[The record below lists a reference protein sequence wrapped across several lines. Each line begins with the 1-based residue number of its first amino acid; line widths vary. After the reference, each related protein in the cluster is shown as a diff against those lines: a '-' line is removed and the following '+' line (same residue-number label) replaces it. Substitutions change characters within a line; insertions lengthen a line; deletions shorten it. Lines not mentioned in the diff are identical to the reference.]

1 MKNKKTA
8 SNARTIDYNNPL
20 YKAYKAGEPV
30 TFKDGGNRAHT
41 VPQPWDT
48 SRTRCSYSNGKTG
61 IPSVS
66 FLAGD
71 YRTAYDGSFPTVL
84 KPMFEGVTG
93 TCSANCPGCYAKAI
107 TRNIE
112 PAIKY
117 ALNTIEMKE
126 NPEKFVS
133 LIEKELFTGNPL
145 QAPRVVRLHD
155 SGEIY
160 SVAYWRAVVAM
171 IRRHPE
177 TIFGTY
183 TKAADIVTACGVSEN
198 DLPRNLAISCSPW
211 ITAEGETLCAPI
223 ADLPQFI
230 YDDGT
235 NPETAQLP
243 HCPAVDKNGH
253 RTGVTCS
260 QCLHCY
266 TARRGDKWAVYAH

>member
-1 MKNKKTA
+1 MKNTTKPTQVI
-8 SNARTIDYNNPL
+8 NRENPL
-20 YKAYKAGEPV
+20 YKAYKAGEMIS
-30 TFKDGGNRAHT
+30 FKDGGNHPHK
-41 VPQPWDT
+41 VYQPWDE

-71 YRTAYDGSFPTVL
+71 SSKPYSGSFPSVL
-84 KPMFEGVTG
+84 KSLFEGVTG
-93 TCSANCPGCYAKAI
+93 TCSCDCPGCYAKAI

-126 NPEKFVS
+126 DPKRFIELV
-133 LIEKELFTGNPL
+133 EKELFTGNPL
-145 QAPRVVRLHD
+145 QSPRVVRLHD

-160 SVAYWRAVVAM
+160 SVEYWKATLAM
-171 IRRHPE
+171 VKRHPE

-183 TKAADIVTACGVSEN
+183 TKATEIVTACGVSAEE
-198 DLPRNLAISCSPW
+198 LPHNLVINCSPW
-211 ITAEGETLCAPI
+211 KTAEGVSLCDAI
-223 ADLPQFI
+223 ADLPQYI

-235 NPETAQLP
+235 NEEIAKLP

-253 RTGVTCS
+253 RTGKTCAE
-260 QCLHCY
+260 CLHCY
-266 TARRGDKWAVYAH
+266 TARRGDRWAVYAH